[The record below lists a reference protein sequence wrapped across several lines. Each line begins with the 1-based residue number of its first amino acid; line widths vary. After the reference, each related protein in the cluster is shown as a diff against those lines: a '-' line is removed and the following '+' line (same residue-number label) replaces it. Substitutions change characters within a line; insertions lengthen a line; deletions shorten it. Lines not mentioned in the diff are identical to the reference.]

1 MAHSNWI
8 IWEGL
13 VRGLFAKMWAGCR
26 EITKDSVAAWRIAM
40 GSLRCHGGSRL
51 SKLGDREF
59 SGEGHQPG
67 PRSRETRPVC
77 VTWAGSQGSQ
87 HPLLNLSLSPLGEPI
102 QKPKNQ
108 GANQYE

>member
-40 GSLRCHGGSRL
+40 GSLRCHGRSRL

-59 SGEGHQPG
+59 SWGGPSARPPQQRDTASLCNLGREPGESTSPPQ
-67 PRSRETRPVC
+67 S
-77 VTWAGSQGSQ
+77 
-87 HPLLNLSLSPLGEPI
+87 LSLPFG
-102 QKPKNQ
+102 
-108 GANQYE
+108 